1 MAENRA
7 AGRAQLI
14 ERLAAAILA
23 DGRRRMEGKSN
34 DYRLRHGYY
43 LLNISA
49 DQRALNG
56 MYMAMKAAAAIHP
69 ADPPG
74 DMDRLRWELG
84 LMTDKTLAE
93 MARYYPETKEDDAK

>member
-1 MAENRA
+1 MAEKRA

-23 DGRRRMEGKSN
+23 DGRRQMAGKST
-34 DYRLRHGYY
+34 DYRLRHSCY

-49 DQRALNG
+49 SQRALNG
-56 MYMAMKAAAAIHP
+56 MYVAMKAAAAIHP

-74 DMDRLRWELG
+74 DLDRLRWELG
-84 LMTDKTLAE
+84 LMTDDALAE
-93 MARYYPETKEDDAK
+93 MARYYPEMKEGNVQ